1 MDILQSLKEEVL
13 LSDGATGTMLMNM
26 GLKHGDCPEQWN
38 LTNAEKVKGLH
49 TAYVRAGARMV
60 LTNSF
65 GGNRFKLKKYN
76 LHEQLYQLN
85 YQAARIAKETV
96 GEEAFVA
103 ASVGPTGELLSPL
116 GPLEE
121 AEVGDAFKEQVIALA
136 EGGVDLILVETMSDV
151 KEATRAIRAA
161 KENTTLPVFC
171 TFTYS
176 LTKSGF
182 RTVMGVDPDQAVKA
196 SLEAGADVIGANCGE
211 GMEQMIPLVREI
223 RRSFDSYILIHANAG
238 LPQLIDGETVYNET
252 PERMAELLPEILD
265 AGVNIVGGCCG
276 TTPEHIAAMARVI
289 REWKDNR

>member
-26 GLKHGDCPEQWN
+26 GLKPGDCPEQWN
-38 LTNAEKVKGLH
+38 LTHTGEVQELH
-49 TAYVRAGARMV
+49 AAYVRAGALMV

-76 LHEQLYQLN
+76 LHEQFYQLN
-85 YQAARIAKETV
+85 NQAAKIAKEAV
-96 GEEAFVA
+96 GEGAFVA
-103 ASVGPTGELLSPL
+103 ASVGPTGELLKPL
-116 GPLEE
+116 GPLDE
-121 AEVGDAFKEQVIALA
+121 AEVGDAFKEQAIALA
-136 EGGVDLILVETMSDV
+136 EGGADLILVETMSDV
-151 KEATRAIRAA
+151 KEATLAIRAA

-176 LTKSGF
+176 RTKSGF

-211 GMEQMIPLVREI
+211 GMEQMIALVREI

-238 LPQLIDGETVYNET
+238 MPQLIEGETVYNET
-252 PERMAELLPEILD
+252 PERMAELVPEILD
-265 AGVNIVGGCCG
+265 AGVNIIGGCCG
-276 TTPEHIAAMARVI
+276 TTPEHISAMARVI
-289 REWKDNR
+289 GEWKDNR